1 MVPSDGD
8 PSVSVI
14 LLWGSDRLPI
24 PAAACFSVSQSFGC
38 GDLST
43 RCWFSKQDPIQCSS
57 VPHSCPR
64 LPRYACMHMC
74 ARDACCIYV
83 SAYICMSAHVC
94 KFKCLCMLHWWG
106 TLRAWL
112 PPDVAPY
119 LLITPSGLIPVAPPV
134 ALLSLNLMFCPTDP
148 SPMAGFST

>member
-24 PAAACFSVSQSFGC
+24 PAAACFSVSQGFGC
-38 GDLST
+38 GDLSIW
-43 RCWFSKQDPIQCSS
+43 CWFSKQDPIRCSS

-94 KFKCLCMLHWWG
+94 KFKCMCMLHWWG
-106 TLRAWL
+106 TLSLASPRCGPL
-112 PPDVAPY
+112 PLDH
-119 LLITPSGLIPVAPPV
+119 
-134 ALLSLNLMFCPTDP
+134 SLWTDP
-148 SPMAGFST
+148 SSSPSSSLVPQPHVLPS